1 MLTGRT
7 DGRRFL
13 EAGLTKERHT
23 GRVYGFEF
31 GQVLLEVVLAQLHG
45 LLQDSLLPL
54 WYRLEE
60 EEAGRRRR
68 RMRRSRQSM

>member
-1 MLTGRT
+1 M
-7 DGRRFL
+7 

-31 GQVLLEVVLAQLHG
+31 GQVLLEVVLAQLHS

-54 WYRLEE
+54 WYRLEKE
-60 EEAGRRRR
+60 GGEGAEAGRACDQQI
-68 RMRRSRQSM
+68 SI